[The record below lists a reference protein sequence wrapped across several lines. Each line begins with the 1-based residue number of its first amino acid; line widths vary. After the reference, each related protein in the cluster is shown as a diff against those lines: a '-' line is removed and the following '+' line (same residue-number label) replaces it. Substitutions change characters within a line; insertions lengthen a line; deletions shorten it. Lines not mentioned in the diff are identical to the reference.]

1 MNSSWLSEKL
11 AENMTT
17 KIMLS
22 YVETNPYGVM
32 YIIMLALVI
41 AVLGFVVI
49 EAMPY
54 RNVVE
59 YE

>member
-1 MNSSWLSEKL
+1 M